1 MNEQKGKTMG
11 ESSKELFS
19 AMMKRF
25 EDAVCLRVPDRVPFL
40 PLFTFFP
47 AKYAGITCE
56 EAMFDGEKLVRA
68 WKKVVLDFQ
77 PDMYNSFANLAIGP
91 MLETLQCR
99 YLKWPGHG
107 VPPHQGYQF
116 VEEEFMKA
124 EEYDEFLFDPTDFV
138 LRKFLPRAYGSL
150 EPLQKLPS
158 LLTAYYTRFMT
169 STAVLGLQDVAGAAQ
184 SLLKSGNEALRIAS
198 ALARFSREMSDLGFP
213 CQFGGVA
220 YAPFDYLGDF
230 LRGTRGVML
239 DMFRHPE
246 KLLQA
251 TEKLVPYILSGA
263 LAGVKATGV
272 KTIFIPL
279 HKGLDGFMSPEQFR
293 VFYWPTLRKVI
304 LSLIREGAIPS
315 VLWEGD
321 CTSRL
326 EVIRDIPKGKAVYAF
341 ERTDIFRAKEVLGD
355 TVCIRGNVPPA
366 LLNLGSPEEVRGY
379 CRELIQ
385 GVGKGGG
392 FLMDGAIGI
401 PDEAKP
407 ENLRAMA
414 DAVKDYGVYS

>member
-1 MNEQKGKTMG
+1 MG
-11 ESSKELFS
+11 ESTKEQYS
-19 AMMKRF
+19 QRMKRF
-25 EDAVCLRVPDRVPFL
+25 EDAVGLRVPDRVPFL
-40 PLFTFFP
+40 PFFTFFP

-56 EAMFDGEKLVRA
+56 EAMYDCEKLSRA

-77 PDMYNSFANLAIGP
+77 PDMYNPFGNLAVGP
-91 MLETLQCR
+91 MLEALQCR

-107 VPPHQGYQF
+107 VPSHQGYQF
-116 VEEEFMKA
+116 VEEELMKA
-124 EEYDEFLFDPTDFV
+124 DEYEEFLFDPTDYV

-150 EPLQKLPS
+150 GPLQKLPS
-158 LLTAYYTRFMT
+158 LLSVYYTRFLT
-169 STAVLGLQDVAGAAQ
+169 STAVLGFQDVAEAAQ
-184 SLLKSGNEALRIAS
+184 SLLKSGTEALRIAGR
-198 ALARFSREMSDLGFP
+198 LARFGQEMSDLGFP

-251 TEKLVPYILSGA
+251 VEKLVPYILTGA
-263 LAGVKATGV
+263 LSGVKLTGV
-272 KTIFIPL
+272 RTVFIPL

-293 VFYWPTLRKVI
+293 VFYWPTLRKVV
-304 LSLIREGAIPS
+304 LSLIQEGAIPS

-326 EVIRDIPKGKAVYAF
+326 EMIRDIPKGKAVYAF

-366 LLNLGSPEEVRGY
+366 LLNLGFPEEVKGY
-379 CRELIQ
+379 CKRLIRV
-385 GVGKGGG
+385 VGKGGG

-414 DAVKDYGVYS
+414 DAVRDYGVYS